1 MSKIRQVIFAVC
13 VLFGSMACVYAYNIY
28 NWQCLNCGQKV
39 QMAEPMLYGCP
50 KGQYG
55 KHAWVQTR

>member
-1 MSKIRQVIFAVC
+1 MVKILKVICCILCIMVC
-13 VLFGSMACVYAYNIY
+13 ISCAYAYNIY

-55 KHAWVQTR
+55 KHAWVQYR

>member
-1 MSKIRQVIFAVC
+1 MNMKKIII
-13 VLFGSMACVYAYNIY
+13 LLSMFLLGVSCVYAYKIY
-28 NWQCLNCGQKV
+28 NWQCLNCGQRV